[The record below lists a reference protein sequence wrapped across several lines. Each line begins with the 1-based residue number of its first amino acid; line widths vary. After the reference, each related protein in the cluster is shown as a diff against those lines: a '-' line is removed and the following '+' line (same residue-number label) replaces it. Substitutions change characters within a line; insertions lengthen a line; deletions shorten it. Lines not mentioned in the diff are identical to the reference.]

1 MNKPLKK
8 TNRFLTSP
16 RLGLIVGL
24 LMMATGFIWGLLPEL
39 DFEGCISVFG
49 GCSDDELGKL
59 LSGTAFLCLGLLLFA
74 VCLYKIFP
82 SQKIVLQAESES
94 DDSMKHEK

>member
-1 MNKPLKK
+1 
-8 TNRFLTSP
+8 
-16 RLGLIVGL
+16 
-24 LMMATGFIWGLLPEL
+24 MMATGFIWGLLPEL

-59 LSGTAFLCLGLLLFA
+59 LSGTAFLCLGLLWFA

>member
-8 TNRFLTSP
+8 TKRLLNSP
-16 RLGLIVGL
+16 RLGLIVSL

-94 DDSMKHEK
+94 DGSMKHEK

>member
-16 RLGLIVGL
+16 WLGLIVSL

-49 GCSDDELGKL
+49 GCSDDELGKV

-82 SQKIVLQAESES
+82 SQKIGIIWAKRCP
-94 DDSMKHEK
+94 DCT